1 MKKLAKSSKS
11 VTFDLNK
18 SLVGTDALTGYN
30 NQAAEISE
38 RKKREMEYTQKD
50 LEYIDLFENAP
61 IGYHEIDLEGRIVRM
76 NQTELN
82 MLGYTFEELK
92 GQFVWELSADKAF
105 SIKVIKE
112 KLKNHQIS
120 STPFERD
127 FVRKD
132 GTKISILIM
141 DKIIY
146 SDNADVIGLR
156 SSIQDNTQ
164 RKQAERA
171 LVEKE
176 AQYHALA
183 DNGMALIWTSD
194 TNKLC
199 TYFNKPWLKF
209 TGRKLEQ
216 ELGNGWAEGVHPAD
230 FDRCLETY
238 LTAFDKREAFS
249 MEYRLK
255 HVSGEYRWLIDM
267 GTPNYNSLGEF
278 TGYIGQCFDIQDIK
292 NSENEVLRV
301 NKHFQAIIEKSPD
314 GFVLL
319 NSNGMFQY
327 ASPSALKMFGYE
339 LDELISMH
347 PNELTHP
354 DDLAMVLGHLTKMFE
369 DSTYVPI
376 IEYRFKRKN
385 GDWLW
390 IESTFSNLLADQNM
404 EVILINFR
412 NINDR
417 KIAEEKILKNKELL
431 NILLKNNSV
440 LIEDSGIDIDY
451 ENLCEEMREI
461 TGAKYASF
469 NLFEPNGLDF
479 RTVALSGMNDI
490 YSRAA
495 QFIGYNMKDKVW
507 KFDPIRDERIK
518 ANIITRFENLPDL
531 IGKVLPK
538 TITKIIEKTLNLGE
552 IDIVNLSKRNKRI
565 GDFCLYFE
573 AETILQNPEIVELFA
588 NQAALYV
595 DRKLANQQQ
604 KEISER
610 LRRAEL
616 ASKLGNW
623 ELHLDKQT
631 LFASEGA
638 LRVYGL
644 SKSQFS
650 LKEIQEIAMQE
661 YRPMMAEALK
671 NLIENNEIYDVE
683 YKMKTNDTHEIK
695 DIHSTALLNRDKKIV
710 FGVIQDIT
718 ERKQAEEKLQ
728 NNHDILSKLLFA
740 SSEFIDNDSEII
752 DYKKI
757 SDIILDV
764 SCAKYCSFNIL
775 NQNHSGFRT
784 VSISGIDTIQK
795 TIKSI
800 IGFDLLKKEWE
811 FDSNKDKKINH
822 KVITKFDSLA
832 ELTGTVL
839 PKEIVRVTSKMFDI
853 GEVWIVQIKK
863 KNIVIGDF
871 TLLYSRKE
879 TLQNPEI
886 VELFANQ
893 IALYVDRKLADQQQ
907 KESSERL
914 RRAEL
919 ASKSGNWEFHFDTN
933 TMHLSEG
940 ANKICGLN
948 DSSYNYE
955 VVKQGPQ
962 PEYRAIIDK
971 ALKNLIEKN
980 EPYNIEFK
988 IKTADTGEI
997 KDIYSTAV
1005 YDKDKKIVF
1014 GIIQD
1019 ITDRKKAEEKLL
1031 ENNQRSQ
1038 AMLDAIPDMMF
1049 RVNSDGV
1056 YLDYMAD
1063 DKELY
1068 TQSDLSIIGKR
1079 NRDITPPEFAN
1090 LVDSMIRT
1098 ALETGTLQT
1107 FEYQLPIPEMGM
1119 QNYEARMITSGTN
1132 EVTAIVRNNTK
1143 SKQAEI
1149 ALRESENKYR
1159 LLFETNPIPMS
1170 IFDTETLEFLSV
1182 NNAFVD
1188 KYGYDE
1194 NEFSKMT
1201 ILDIRPKEEF
1211 EKLKQSVQS
1220 ADNGIRNAGVFIHK
1234 KKNNELILVE
1244 IIRHDILFNGKN
1256 AKMVLANDITERIR
1270 AENALQKSEIF
1281 FRQSQQAAK
1290 IGSYNLDIASGL
1302 WSSSEVLDDIFG
1314 IDKQYVR
1321 NIQNWSELVAVEDRE
1336 MMNDYFA
1343 NQVLGQKQR
1352 FNKEYR
1358 ISRISDGKIHWVL
1371 GLGELT
1377 IENNVI
1383 TAMVG
1388 TIQDI
1393 TERKNIEQE
1402 LNEKMTEMTR
1412 FYNLTV
1418 GRELAM
1424 IDLKKEINELLVVSG
1439 EKPKYKIVE

>member
-1 MKKLAKSSKS
+1 MKKLANSSKS

-141 DKIIY
+141 DKLIY

-164 RKQAERA
+164 RKQAESA

-278 TGYIGQCFDIQDIK
+278 TGYIGHCFDIQDIK

-319 NSNGMFQY
+319 NSNGIFQY
-327 ASPSALKMFGYE
+327 ASQSALKIFGYE

-354 DDLAMVLGHLTKMFE
+354 DDLANVLGHLTKMFE

-650 LKEIQEIAMQE
+650 LKEIQEITMQE

-1159 LLFETNPIPMS
+1159 LLFETNPMPMS

-1220 ADNGIRNAGVFIHK
+1220 ADNGIQNAGVFIHK

-1290 IGSYNLDIASGL
+1290 IGSYHLDIASGL

-1424 IDLKKEINELLVVSG
+1424 INLKKEINELLVVSG